1 MADDKYLYIGRDP
14 IGVRPLFYGHTST
27 GALVF
32 GSEVKCVEKLCDR
45 LEYFPPGSC
54 AQIPLHN
61 PPTILPIQQYYAVPS
76 VPERVMTLHT
86 AQNAVRTIL
95 VNAVEKRLMGNRHF
109 GFMLSGGLDS
119 SLIATIASKLLTE
132 KPIAFSVGFEDSPD
146 LENAR
151 LGRNIK
157 LILN

>member
-1 MADDKYLYIGRDP
+1 MITSKGNLKKCCASLDGVFAFAMADDKYLYIGRDP

-61 PPTILPIQQYYAVPS
+61 PPAILPIQQYYAVPS
-76 VPERVMTLHT
+76 TPERVMTLHT
-86 AQNAVRTIL
+86 AQVSFVLNFIL
-95 VNAVEKRLMGNRHF
+95 CVL
-109 GFMLSGGLDS
+109 
-119 SLIATIASKLLTE
+119 
-132 KPIAFSVGFEDSPD
+132 
-146 LENAR
+146 
-151 LGRNIK
+151 
-157 LILN
+157 